1 MRKEKGLTLIA
12 LIVTI
17 IVMIILAGIAISAI
31 TGKSGITNQA
41 RESKNKSERQEIIE
55 SAKSQI
61 SDTLVENVG
70 TDITRSQLKEI
81 LDKYFENVPDDYTL
95 DTELTTKSGYGN
107 YVIKVSEIYD
117 RTTIFADNG
126 EDSSETTPANTSSTN
141 GGSGSNSTGNNTG
154 GTSLSTK
161 NSESTGEEQNNST
174 REPEKIDVTG
184 VKLDNKSVILD
195 LNGKNTIQ
203 LNATPIPN
211 NANKNTKMK
220 WTSKKKTVATVTQ
233 GGMVTGKAVGNS
245 TIMAASKNG
254 KSAECLVVCQAKIT
268 GITVNPVTASIPVGG
283 TIQLTATIAP
293 NTVTEKIT
301 WKSSNTD
308 VAKVDRNGLVT
319 GVGNGRITITAQN
332 PAGTIKATC
341 TVTVGNATLMVA
353 TYGTGKDTDNYLRS
367 NVVKNKIESIK
378 FVKGQV
384 PTSGI
389 IEQFDAS
396 EAEDSSIIGYYTD
409 EDSNDMYELT
419 FVSERNI
426 EANQNSSYLFSYLS
440 SVKEITF
447 DNFDTSQVTDMSC
460 MFYYCESLTSL
471 DVSKFDTSQV
481 TNMRN
486 MFYCCKSLTS
496 LDVSKFDISRV
507 TNISSM
513 FAWCENVTSLD
524 VSKFDISRVT
534 NISSMFI
541 RCKSLTSLDVSKF
554 DTSKVTD
561 METMFYDCRSLTNLD
576 VSKFDTSQVTDMR
589 GMFCGC
595 KSLTSLDVS
604 KFDTSRVTDMD
615 NMFSACKFASLDVS
629 NFDTSRVTDM
639 SLMFSGCEFAS
650 LDVSNFDTS
659 RVTNMRGMFQWCSNF
674 TSLNLSNFDTS
685 QVTDMS
691 FMFNGCGS
699 LTGLDVSNFDTS
711 RVTNMLCMFQWC
723 SNFTNLNV
731 SNFDTSQVTNMAQMF
746 SKCSSLTSLDVSNFD
761 TSKVTNMRSMFVDC
775 IKLIKIYVSEYNET
789 TGKGWTT
796 KNVTDSD
803 RMFYDATKLVGGNG
817 TVYNSSNVDA
827 TYARIDKE
835 GEPGY
840 LTGKVNLKTKEELIE
855 LRNNVNNGIKT
866 YAGYEIIQQNDI
878 DLGCNSSDQ
887 WVPIGTDSSPFEG
900 NYNGNGYTISNIYIS
915 NDETHQ
921 GFFGVNKGK
930 IQNLG
935 IISGTFKTGGDSG
948 VIVRNK

>member
-1 MRKEKGLTLIA
+1 MRKEIGLTLIA

-70 TDITRSQLKEI
+70 TDITRSQLKVI

-95 DTELTTKSGYGN
+95 DTELTTKSEYGN

-141 GGSGSNSTGNNTG
+141 GGSGSNSTGNNIG
-154 GTSLSTK
+154 STSLSTK
-161 NSESTGEEQNNST
+161 NSENTGEEQNNST
-174 REPEKIDVTG
+174 REPEEIDVTG

-233 GGMVTGKAVGNS
+233 DGMVTGKAVGNS

-353 TYGTGKDTDNYLRS
+353 SGGNTNTDNYLRS
-367 NVVKNKIESIK
+367 NVAKNKIESIK

-384 PTSGI
+384 QTRGI

-396 EAEDSSIIGYYTD
+396 KAEDSSIIGYYTD
-409 EDSNDMYELT
+409 EDGNGMYELT
-419 FVSERNI
+419 ISSEVKI
-426 EANQNSSYLFSYLS
+426 EANSNSSRLFSALS
-440 SVKEITF
+440 NVKEIKF
-447 DNFDTSQVTDMSC
+447 ENFDTSQVTDMSS
-460 MFYYCESLTSL
+460 MFVY
-471 DVSKFDTSQV
+471 
-481 TNMRN
+481 
-486 MFYCCKSLTS
+486 CKSL
-496 LDVSKFDISRV
+496 IS
-507 TNISSM
+507 
-513 FAWCENVTSLD
+513 
-524 VSKFDISRVT
+524 
-534 NISSMFI
+534 
-541 RCKSLTSLDVSKF
+541 
-554 DTSKVTD
+554 
-561 METMFYDCRSLTNLD
+561 LD
-576 VSKFDTSQVTDMR
+576 VSKFDTSQVTDM
-589 GMFCGC
+589 
-595 KSLTSLDVS
+595 KH
-604 KFDTSRVTDMD
+604 
-615 NMFSACKFASLDVS
+615 
-629 NFDTSRVTDM
+629 
-639 SLMFSGCEFAS
+639 
-650 LDVSNFDTS
+650 
-659 RVTNMRGMFQWCSNF
+659 
-674 TSLNLSNFDTS
+674 
-685 QVTDMS
+685 
-691 FMFNGCGS
+691 MFN
-699 LTGLDVSNFDTS
+699 
-711 RVTNMLCMFQWC
+711 
-723 SNFTNLNV
+723 
-731 SNFDTSQVTNMAQMF
+731 
-746 SKCSSLTSLDVSNFD
+746 KCSSLTSLDVSNFD
-761 TSKVTNMRSMFVDC
+761 TSQVTDMSAMFLECSGLTSLDVSKFDTSKVINMSIMFYTC
-775 IKLIKIYVSEYNET
+775 NSLSKIYVSEYNET
-789 TGKGWTT
+789 TDKGWTT
-796 KNVTDSD
+796 KNVTDSRD
-803 RMFYDATKLVGGNG
+803 MFYAATKLVGGNG
-817 TVYNSSNVDA
+817 TVYNFSNRDA

-840 LTGKVNLKTKEELIE
+840 LTDIAQKASETESYVGYYADVDGDGTVDGIIFADLLHGKTGQWGNSNGIYTIPTIESTKVKSYKISQEDYTNQLGGTSKILTPSGEGEDRFYVMALTDIGTGTYELGCSMSGTTATFGSGKTNTQILMGKIKMSLWEQIQPKVNKGWFIPSKEEWSAFGEE
-855 LRNNVNNGIKT
+855 LGITKSNYSAKGLNMWYWSSSQSNAT
-866 YAGYEIIQQNDI
+866 TSDAWYVYFNDGYMSNISI
-878 DLGCNSSDQ
+878 
-887 WVPIGTDSSPFEG
+887 
-900 NYNGNGYTISNIYIS
+900 TISNL
-915 NDETHQ
+915 NHVRLVT
-921 GFFGVNKGK
+921 
-930 IQNLG
+930 
-935 IISGTFKTGGDSG
+935 TF
-948 VIVRNK
+948 

>member
-61 SDTLVENVG
+61 SDTVVENVG

-95 DTELTTKSGYGN
+95 DTELTTKSEYGD

-126 EDSSETTPANTSSTN
+126 EDSSETTPTNTSSTN

-154 GTSLSTK
+154 STSLSTK

-174 REPEKIDVTG
+174 REPEEIDVTG

-233 GGMVTGKAVGNS
+233 DGMVTGKAVGNS

-268 GITVNPVTASIPVGG
+268 GITVNPVTAVIQIGE
-283 TIQLTATIAP
+283 TTQLTATITP

-308 VAKVDRNGLVT
+308 VAKVNRNGLVT
-319 GVGNGRITITAQN
+319 GVAKGKAIITAQN

-353 TYGTGKDTDNYLRS
+353 SSGTGKDTANYLRS

-384 PTSGI
+384 PTAGI

-419 FVSERNI
+419 FVSEKNI
-426 EANQNSSYLFSYLS
+426 EANQNSSYLFYYLS
-440 SVKEITF
+440 NVKEIAF
-447 DNFDTSQVTDMSC
+447 DNFDTSQVTNMGSMFEACKSLTSLDVSKFGTSQVTDMSY
-460 MFYYCESLTSL
+460 MFGEGEALETLDVSKLNTSQVINMDGMFHHCKNLISLDVSEFDTSHVTDMSGMFNHCENLTSL

-481 TNMRN
+481 KSMRW
-486 MFYCCKSLTS
+486 MFG
-496 LDVSKFDISRV
+496 
-507 TNISSM
+507 N
-513 FAWCENVTSLD
+513 CE
-524 VSKFDISRVT
+524 
-534 NISSMFI
+534 
-541 RCKSLTSLDVSKF
+541 
-554 DTSKVTD
+554 
-561 METMFYDCRSLTNLD
+561 SLTNLD
-576 VSKFDTSQVTDMR
+576 VRK
-589 GMFCGC
+589 
-595 KSLTSLDVS
+595 
-604 KFDTSRVTDMD
+604 
-615 NMFSACKFASLDVS
+615 
-629 NFDTSRVTDM
+629 
-639 SLMFSGCEFAS
+639 
-650 LDVSNFDTS
+650 
-659 RVTNMRGMFQWCSNF
+659 
-674 TSLNLSNFDTS
+674 
-685 QVTDMS
+685 
-691 FMFNGCGS
+691 
-699 LTGLDVSNFDTS
+699 
-711 RVTNMLCMFQWC
+711 
-723 SNFTNLNV
+723 
-731 SNFDTSQVTNMAQMF
+731 FDTSQVTNMKAMF
-746 SKCSSLTSLDVSNFD
+746 QACRKLIELNISNFNTSQVTNMSYMFCNCSSL
-761 TSKVTNMRSMFVDC
+761 RS
-775 IKLIKIYVSEYNET
+775 IYVSEYNET
-789 TGKGWTT
+789 TGNGWTT

-803 RMFYDATKLVGGNG
+803 EMFTSATKLVGGNG
-817 TVYNSSNVDA
+817 TKFNSSYIDA

-840 LTGKVNLKTKEELIE
+840 LTNIDQKASETESYVGYYADVDGDGTVDGIIFADLLHGKTGQWGDS
-855 LRNNVNNGIKT
+855 NGT
-866 YAGYEIIQQNDI
+866 
-878 DLGCNSSDQ
+878 
-887 WVPIGTDSSPFEG
+887 
-900 NYNGNGYTISNIYIS
+900 YTIPTIESTKVKSYKIS
-915 NDETHQ
+915 QEDYTDP
-921 GFFGVNKGK
+921 
-930 IQNLG
+930 LG
-935 IISGTFKTGGDSG
+935 GTSKY
-948 VIVRNK
+948 

>member
-1 MRKEKGLTLIA
+1 MRKEIGLTLIA

-70 TDITRSQLKEI
+70 TDITRSQLKVI

-95 DTELTTKSGYGN
+95 DTELTTKSEYGN

-141 GGSGSNSTGNNTG
+141 GGSGSNSTGNNIG
-154 GTSLSTK
+154 STSLSTK
-161 NSESTGEEQNNST
+161 NSENTGEEQNNST
-174 REPEKIDVTG
+174 REPEEIDVTG

-233 GGMVTGKAVGNS
+233 DGMVTGKAVGNS

-353 TYGTGKDTDNYLRS
+353 SSGTDKDTDNYLRS
-367 NVVKNKIESIK
+367 NVAKNKIESIK

-384 PTSGI
+384 QTRGI

-396 EAEDSSIIGYYTD
+396 KAEDSSIIGYYTD
-409 EDSNDMYELT
+409 EDGNGMYELT
-419 FVSERNI
+419 ISSEVKI
-426 EANQNSSYLFSYLS
+426 EANSNSSRLFSALS
-440 SVKEITF
+440 NVKEIKF
-447 DNFDTSQVTDMSC
+447 ENFDTSQVTDMSS
-460 MFYYCESLTSL
+460 MFVYCKSLISL

-481 TNMRN
+481 TNMSA
-486 MFYCCKSLTS
+486 MFLECSG
-496 LDVSKFDISRV
+496 
-507 TNISSM
+507 
-513 FAWCENVTSLD
+513 
-524 VSKFDISRVT
+524 
-534 NISSMFI
+534 
-541 RCKSLTSLDVSKF
+541 LTSLDVSKF
-554 DTSKVTD
+554 DTSKVIN
-561 METMFYDCRSLTNLD
+561 MSIMFYTCNSL
-576 VSKFDTSQVTDMR
+576 S
-589 GMFCGC
+589 
-595 KSLTSLDVS
+595 
-604 KFDTSRVTDMD
+604 
-615 NMFSACKFASLDVS
+615 
-629 NFDTSRVTDM
+629 
-639 SLMFSGCEFAS
+639 
-650 LDVSNFDTS
+650 
-659 RVTNMRGMFQWCSNF
+659 
-674 TSLNLSNFDTS
+674 
-685 QVTDMS
+685 
-691 FMFNGCGS
+691 
-699 LTGLDVSNFDTS
+699 
-711 RVTNMLCMFQWC
+711 
-723 SNFTNLNV
+723 
-731 SNFDTSQVTNMAQMF
+731 
-746 SKCSSLTSLDVSNFD
+746 
-761 TSKVTNMRSMFVDC
+761 
-775 IKLIKIYVSEYNET
+775 KIYVSEYNET
-789 TGKGWTT
+789 TDKGWTT
-796 KNVTDSD
+796 KNVTDSRD
-803 RMFYDATKLVGGNG
+803 MFYAATKLVGGNG
-817 TVYNSSNVDA
+817 TVYNFSNRDA

-840 LTGKVNLKTKEELIE
+840 LTDIAQKASETESYVGYYADVDGDGTVDGIIFADLLHGKTGQWGNSNGIYTIPTIESTKVKSYKISQEDYTNQLGGTSKILTPSGEGEDRFYVMALTDIGTGTYELGCSMSGTTATFGSGKTNTQILMGKIKMSLWEQIQPKVNKGWFIPSKEEWSAFGEE
-855 LRNNVNNGIKT
+855 LGITKSNYSAKGLNMWYWSSSQSNAT
-866 YAGYEIIQQNDI
+866 TSDAWYVYFNDGYMSNISI
-878 DLGCNSSDQ
+878 
-887 WVPIGTDSSPFEG
+887 
-900 NYNGNGYTISNIYIS
+900 TISNL
-915 NDETHQ
+915 NHVRLVT
-921 GFFGVNKGK
+921 
-930 IQNLG
+930 
-935 IISGTFKTGGDSG
+935 TF
-948 VIVRNK
+948 

>member
-1 MRKEKGLTLIA
+1 MRKREQGLTLIA

-31 TGKSGITNQA
+31 KGNSGIINQA
-41 RESKNKSERQEIIE
+41 HESKNKSERQEIIE

-61 SDTLVENVG
+61 SDTVVENVG

-95 DTELTTKSGYGN
+95 DTELTTKSDYGD
-107 YVIKVSEIYD
+107 YVIKVSEIYNNTAVLANNED
-117 RTTIFADNG
+117 NSTT
-126 EDSSETTPANTSSTN
+126 SSNTSSTN
-141 GGSGSNSTGNNTG
+141 SNGQNSASTE
-154 GTSLSTK
+154 
-161 NSESTGEEQNNST
+161 NSESTSTNGSGTNNNTFRGPEE
-174 REPEKIDVTG
+174 IDVTG
-184 VKLDNKSVILD
+184 VELDNKSVILD

-233 GGMVTGKAVGNS
+233 DGMVTGKAVGNS

-268 GITVNPVTASIPVGG
+268 GITVNPVTAV
-283 TIQLTATIAP
+283 IQIGETTKLTATIAP

-319 GVGNGRITITAQN
+319 GVGKGKAIITAQN

-378 FVKGQV
+378 FQKGQV

-419 FVSERNI
+419 FVSETNI
-426 EANQNSSYLFSYLS
+426 EANQNSSYLFFYLS
-440 SVKEITF
+440 SVKEIVF
-447 DNFDTSQVTDMSC
+447 DNFDTSKVTDMYC
-460 MFYYCESLTSL
+460 MFYDCSSLISL
-471 DVSKFDTSQV
+471 DVSKFDT
-481 TNMRN
+481 RN
-486 MFYCCKSLTS
+486 VVKM
-496 LDVSKFDISRV
+496 
-507 TNISSM
+507 SSM
-513 FAWCENVTSLD
+513 FLN
-524 VSKFDISRVT
+524 
-534 NISSMFI
+534 
-541 RCKSLTSLDVSKF
+541 
-554 DTSKVTD
+554 
-561 METMFYDCRSLTNLD
+561 CRSLIT
-576 VSKFDTSQVTDMR
+576 
-589 GMFCGC
+589 
-595 KSLTSLDVS
+595 
-604 KFDTSRVTDMD
+604 
-615 NMFSACKFASLDVS
+615 
-629 NFDTSRVTDM
+629 
-639 SLMFSGCEFAS
+639 
-650 LDVSNFDTS
+650 
-659 RVTNMRGMFQWCSNF
+659 
-674 TSLNLSNFDTS
+674 
-685 QVTDMS
+685 
-691 FMFNGCGS
+691 
-699 LTGLDVSNFDTS
+699 
-711 RVTNMLCMFQWC
+711 
-723 SNFTNLNV
+723 
-731 SNFDTSQVTNMAQMF
+731 
-746 SKCSSLTSLDVSNFD
+746 
-761 TSKVTNMRSMFVDC
+761 
-775 IKLIKIYVSEYNET
+775 IYVSEYNET

-803 RMFYDATKLVGGNG
+803 NMFTGATKLVGGNG
-817 TVYNSSNVDA
+817 TVYNSSYIDA

-887 WVPIGTDSSPFEG
+887 WVPIGTDSSQFEG

-935 IISGTFKTGGDSG
+935 ITSGTFLAGGDSG

>member
-95 DTELTTKSGYGN
+95 DTELTTKSEYGN

-154 GTSLSTK
+154 STSLSTK

-233 GGMVTGKAVGNS
+233 DGMVTGKAVGNS

-268 GITVNPVTASIPVGG
+268 GITVNPVTAVIQIGE
-283 TIQLTATIAP
+283 TTQLTATITP

-308 VAKVDRNGLVT
+308 VAKVNRNGLVT
-319 GVGNGRITITAQN
+319 GVAKGKAIITAQN

-353 TYGTGKDTDNYLRS
+353 SSGTGKDTANYLRS

-384 PTSGI
+384 PTAGI

-419 FVSERNI
+419 FVSEKNI
-426 EANQNSSYLFSYLS
+426 EANQNSSYLFYYLS
-440 SVKEITF
+440 NVKEIAF
-447 DNFDTSQVTDMSC
+447 DNFDTSQVTNMGSMFEACKSLTSLDVSKFGTSQVTDMSY
-460 MFYYCESLTSL
+460 MFGEGEALETLDVSKLNTSQVINMDGMFHHCKNLISLDVSEFDTSHVTDMSGMFNHCENLTSL

-481 TNMRN
+481 KSMRW
-486 MFYCCKSLTS
+486 MFG
-496 LDVSKFDISRV
+496 
-507 TNISSM
+507 N
-513 FAWCENVTSLD
+513 CE
-524 VSKFDISRVT
+524 
-534 NISSMFI
+534 
-541 RCKSLTSLDVSKF
+541 
-554 DTSKVTD
+554 
-561 METMFYDCRSLTNLD
+561 SLTNLD
-576 VSKFDTSQVTDMR
+576 VRK
-589 GMFCGC
+589 
-595 KSLTSLDVS
+595 
-604 KFDTSRVTDMD
+604 
-615 NMFSACKFASLDVS
+615 
-629 NFDTSRVTDM
+629 
-639 SLMFSGCEFAS
+639 
-650 LDVSNFDTS
+650 
-659 RVTNMRGMFQWCSNF
+659 
-674 TSLNLSNFDTS
+674 
-685 QVTDMS
+685 
-691 FMFNGCGS
+691 
-699 LTGLDVSNFDTS
+699 
-711 RVTNMLCMFQWC
+711 
-723 SNFTNLNV
+723 
-731 SNFDTSQVTNMAQMF
+731 FDTSQVTNMKAMF
-746 SKCSSLTSLDVSNFD
+746 QACRKLIELNISNFNTSQVTNMSYMFCNCSSL
-761 TSKVTNMRSMFVDC
+761 RS
-775 IKLIKIYVSEYNET
+775 IYVSEYNET
-789 TGKGWTT
+789 TGNGWTT

-803 RMFYDATKLVGGNG
+803 EMFTSATKLVGGNG
-817 TVYNSSNVDA
+817 TKFNSSYIDA

-840 LTGKVNLKTKEELIE
+840 LTNIDQKASETESYVGYYADVDGDGTVDGIIFADLLHGKTGQWGDS
-855 LRNNVNNGIKT
+855 NGT
-866 YAGYEIIQQNDI
+866 
-878 DLGCNSSDQ
+878 
-887 WVPIGTDSSPFEG
+887 
-900 NYNGNGYTISNIYIS
+900 YTIPTIESTKVKSYKIS
-915 NDETHQ
+915 QEDYTDPLGGTSKILTTSGDGNDRFYVMDLTNVGTSEYRLANSQMSGTITTFGSGKANTQTLRETNNLY
-921 GFFGVNKGK
+921 FTLREPIESKVNKGWFIPSK
-930 IQNLG
+930 EEWSAFGEELG
-935 IISGTFKTGGDSG
+935 ITRSNYSAKGLSREYWSSSQNDTDLSCAWYADFDFACMEYMNGNNGDDYDYNYVRMATTF
-948 VIVRNK
+948 